1 MTYRRL
7 VFTSACLLAASA
19 AQAGETL
26 TYTYDV
32 HGRLTKV
39 SRSGTVNSGVYSVYE
54 HDKADNR
61 VTVTVAG
68 VTAAA
73 AVAGDP
79 TTVPEAGVING
90 SSASPDTS
98 APEPAP
104 EMEQST
110 SSTEATAPQ

>member
-1 MTYRRL
+1 MTYHRL
-7 VFTSACLLAASA
+7 VFTLACLAAASS

-39 SRSGTVNSGVYSVYE
+39 SRSGTVNSGVYSVYD

-61 VTVTVAG
+61 ITVTVAG

-79 TTVPEAGVING
+79 ATDPEAAVIDG
-90 SSASPDTS
+90 SSASPDS
-98 APEPAP
+98 PSPEPEPTEETQPTETVTP
-104 EMEQST
+104 E
-110 SSTEATAPQ
+110 